1 MRRYP
6 GAVPV
11 LLSEVHSRGPQ
22 IPVLLLPESDGTG
35 GVLLRILYS
44 GGVQSGVLSDR
55 DAGIPDPGS
64 TTEDREKVVPPAVY
78 GGMCGGILI
87 IFRPAAT
94 GYVRCGSAATAVFEL
109 DF

>member
-44 GGVQSGVLSDR
+44 GSVQSGLISDR
-55 DAGIPDPGS
+55 GAGIPDSGS
-64 TTEDREKVVPPAVY
+64 LTADRKKVVPPAVH
-78 GGMCGGILI
+78 GGRCVS
-87 IFRPAAT
+87 IFTVFCPAAT
-94 GYVRCGSAATAVFEL
+94 GNV
-109 DF
+109 